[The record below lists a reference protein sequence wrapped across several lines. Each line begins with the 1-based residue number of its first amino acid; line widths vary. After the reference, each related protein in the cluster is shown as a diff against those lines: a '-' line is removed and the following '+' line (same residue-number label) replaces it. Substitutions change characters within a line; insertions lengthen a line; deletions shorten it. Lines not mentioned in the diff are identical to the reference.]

1 MEWFRRRDGSI
12 ALSEVAARPPGAQ
25 FTSLI
30 GHAHGIDMYRAWAQL
45 MVFETFDV
53 PQRTHAAG
61 CAYLRGQGQGKVV
74 AVEGLDRL
82 PEQVRAVVVESKLPS
97 VGQPASGTY
106 EGEGFLLVRHPDTL
120 VVEEALRTIVSTVQ
134 VRLG

>member
-1 MEWFRRRDGSI
+1 
-12 ALSEVAARPPGAQ
+12 
-25 FTSLI
+25 
-30 GHAHGIDMYRAWAQL
+30 